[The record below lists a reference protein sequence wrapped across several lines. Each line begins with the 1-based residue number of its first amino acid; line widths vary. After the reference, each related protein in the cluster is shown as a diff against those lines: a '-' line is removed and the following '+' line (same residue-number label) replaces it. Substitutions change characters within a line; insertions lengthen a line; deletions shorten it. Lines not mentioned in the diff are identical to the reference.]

1 MAVLYVMA
9 AAVQIC
15 EIDISDDDD
24 EKLQNAVDKAET
36 DLAFKDDDRDALW
49 MQVVTDMQKD
59 KAKACRELP
68 QDVLRGIRD
77 LP

>member
-1 MAVLYVMA
+1 VLYVLA

-24 EKLQNAVDKAET
+24 EKLQNAADKAET
-36 DLAFKDDDRDALW
+36 DLGFKDNDRDALW
-49 MQVVTDMQKD
+49 MQVVLDMQRD
-59 KAKACRELP
+59 KAKACSELP
-68 QDVLRGIRD
+68 QDVIRSIKA